1 MIAFSASR
9 RSKNAIRVCFGE
21 ALYVPR
27 NFRAKMKRRSER
39 RDTMDG
45 DSEPE
50 TENSL
55 LQVVVQV
62 V

>member
-1 MIAFSASR
+1 
-9 RSKNAIRVCFGE
+9 
-21 ALYVPR
+21 VPR

>member
-1 MIAFSASR
+1 
-9 RSKNAIRVCFGE
+9 
-21 ALYVPR
+21 
-27 NFRAKMKRRSER
+27 
-39 RDTMDG
+39 MDG

-62 V
+62 VELWVPAWVAMAIAITTAIVMIMRYFIVHKMY